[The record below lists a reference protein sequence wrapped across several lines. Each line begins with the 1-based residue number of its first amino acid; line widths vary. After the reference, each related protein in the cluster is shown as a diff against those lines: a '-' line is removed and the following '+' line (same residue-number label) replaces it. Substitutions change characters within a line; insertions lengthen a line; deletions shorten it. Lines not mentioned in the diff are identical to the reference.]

1 MQDNQPNNSYTIWGL
16 LKYVFNL
23 IIGILRGRK
32 QEIEKKQETAKS
44 DINKQYAE
52 IDKQKDEN
60 KKQDLDKRLNNM
72 F

>member
-16 LKYVFNL
+16 IKYLFNL

-60 KKQDLDKRLNNM
+60 KKQDLDKRLGDM

>member
-1 MQDNQPNNSYTIWGL
+1 MQDNQPSNSYTIWGL
-16 LKYVFNL
+16 IKYIFNL
-23 IIGILRGRK
+23 IWDILRGRK
-32 QEIEKKQETAKS
+32 QEIEKKQEEAKA

>member
-52 IDKQKDEN
+52 IDKQKDDN
-60 KKQDLDKRLNNM
+60 KKQDLDKRLGNM

>member
-1 MQDNQPNNSYTIWGL
+1 MQDNQPNNSYTVWGL